1 MGGHQINPPIP
12 TPEEKSSM
20 DQDYSNPSL
29 PSQPFNF
36 PRADFSVKVEDGR
49 VSQDNRVISGELDQ
63 VGPFSTSSLEIE
75 ANQRRRRNT
84 YSEVFQ
90 SYDPLRVHSKI
101 LDEAKSKILSYVP
114 GAWIDNVG
122 SDYDVPKTMTLLLV
136 GPKGCGKSSLINKI
150 SRIFEDD
157 KFASERAQ
165 VSYNPSVGDGTY
177 FLQEYMIPRGSTSF
191 CLYDTR
197 SLSDAKSE
205 NINMIKC
212 WMTKG
217 VRHGELIIR
226 ESDGSRLRSRMK
238 CKTQEDNCQSTEMR
252 KVNFVIFVVHGVSFL
267 KSMEGDD
274 NEGKQYIQLITK
286 VFNCPHLSFKDDKPV
301 VVVTHGDLLSLSDRL
316 RIRVHLGELLG
327 IPPAKQIFDIPE
339 SCDPITEL
347 TIVEMLRY
355 SLEHAD
361 RNLPRKNWV
370 LDRVHKVSVP
380 ACVCLLINLGIAMVS
395 AHMKHLNV
403 DHARK
408 SKSRRDRGTIWHKW
422 LD

>member
-1 MGGHQINPPIP
+1 MGGHQINPPVP
-12 TPEEKSSM
+12 TPEEKPSM
-20 DQDYSNPSL
+20 DQDYLNPSL
-29 PSQPFNF
+29 PSQPFSF
-36 PRADFSVKVEDGR
+36 PSLKVEDGR
-49 VSQDNRVISGELDQ
+49 VSQDNRLISGELDQ

-75 ANQRRRRNT
+75 ANQRRRRNI
-84 YSEVFQ
+84 YSEVLQ

-122 SDYDVPKTMTLLLV
+122 SDYDVPKTTTLLLV

-165 VSYNPSVGDGTY
+165 VSYKPFVGDGTY

-197 SLSDAKSE
+197 SLSDDKSE
-205 NINMIKC
+205 NIDMITC

-226 ESDGSRLRSRMK
+226 ESDSSRLRSRMK
-238 CKTQEDNCQSTEMR
+238 CKTQEDNCLSTETR

-327 IPPAKQIFDIPE
+327 ISPAKQIFDIPE

-370 LDRVHKVSVP
+370 LDQVHKVSVP
-380 ACVCLLINLGIAMVS
+380 ACACLLINLGIALVS
-395 AHMKHLNV
+395 ARMKHLNV

-408 SKSRRDRGTIWHKW
+408 PKSRRDRGTIWHKW